1 MVYDVAIIG
10 SGPAGLTAGLYASR
24 GKLKTIII
32 EGVLPG
38 GQLVTT
44 TMVENWPGNI
54 SILGP
59 DLMEAMRAHAKH
71 YGAQMLQD
79 PIKDVNLSNRPFVLT
94 TDSGKVI
101 TAHSII
107 IATGAHH
114 KRLGIPGEQE
124 YWSKGVSVCATC
136 DAPFYNNR
144 TAVIV
149 GGGNTAVT
157 EAEHL
162 LKFVT
167 KLTVVQIS
175 DSLSAT
181 DPIKDKVLNSNKVEF
196 MYNSVVK
203 EIKGDGNKT
212 TEIIVENLKDKTN
225 TTVTTDG
232 VFVAIGL
239 EPATKL
245 FKDKIELDKFG
256 YIVLKGQTETSVEG
270 VFAAGDV
277 ADWKYRQAITAAGM
291 GCMAALDAQAYVAKN
306 DTEL

>member
-1 MVYDVAIIG
+1 MYDVAIIG
-10 SGPAGLTAGLYASR
+10 SGPAGLTAGIYASR
-24 GKLKTIII
+24 GRLKTIII

-44 TMVENWPGNI
+44 TSVENWPGNT

-71 YGAQMLQD
+71 YGAEMLQD
-79 PIKDVNLSNRPFVLT
+79 PIKNVVLSERPFVLT
-94 TDSGKVI
+94 TDSGKTI
-101 TAHSII
+101 TARSII

-114 KRLGIPGEQE
+114 KKLSIPGEQE
-124 YWSKGVSVCATC
+124 YWSRGVSVCATC
-136 DAPFYNNR
+136 DAPFFNNR
-144 TAVIV
+144 NVVIV
-149 GGGNTAVT
+149 GGGNTAMT

-162 LKFVT
+162 LKFVK

-181 DPIKDKVLNSNKVEF
+181 DPVKEKVLQSDKVDFFYS
-196 MYNSVVK
+196 SVVR

-212 TEIIVENLKDKTN
+212 TEVVVENLITHEKT
-225 TTVTTDG
+225 TIPTDG

-245 FKDKIELDKFG
+245 FKDQIELDKFG
-256 YIVLKGQTETSVEG
+256 YIILKGQTQTSIEG

-291 GCMAALDAQAYVAKN
+291 GCMAALDAQTFLAQQG
-306 DTEL
+306 